1 MTKRLLTLVLVVLL
15 AAPALSACAPEE
27 LALYTDLPKADV
39 EKLIAPFVQS
49 SGVKVKLFTFS
60 GADSLISA
68 VAPQRGGVGVQPTPT
83 ANPNPPDIILTSD
96 MAVMAEL
103 TQRQALASYMPP
115 GASALPYGANGGGY
129 WYGFGG
135 RGWVLA
141 WNTEL
146 VQEAPEGFEDLAS
159 DKYPMNSVAVPNPEQ
174 YYFYPLSVYTLM
186 GADYAMNMFQTLLL
200 NGADFN
206 ASPSSALGKVVSG
219 EMRLCLTTYEL
230 ARKQKDEGRSI
241 DFIFPDQWQG
251 GMGTYVE
258 FYCVALAS
266 GGRSEKNARK
276 LDDWLLSA
284 EAEKLSAELGLSDV
298 TLRDVGGDAPV
309 VKPLAVSLEQV
320 LRSAQAAGQ
329 ALRSM
334 YERNR

>member
-1 MTKRLLTLVLVVLL
+1 MTKRLLTLLLVLL
-15 AAPALSACAPEE
+15 LTAPALTACAPEE
-27 LALYTDLPKADV
+27 LALYTDLLKSDA
-39 EKLIAPFVQS
+39 EKLIAPFVES

-60 GADSLISA
+60 DANALINA
-68 VAPQRGGVGVQPTPT
+68 VAPQRGGDGAQPTPT
-83 ANPNPPDIILTSD
+83 ANANPPDIILTSD
-96 MAVMAEL
+96 MAAMAEL
-103 TQRQALASYMPP
+103 TQRKALASYMPP

-146 VQEAPEGFEDLAS
+146 VKEAPEGFEDLAS
-159 DKYPMNSVAVPNPEQ
+159 DKYPMNSVAVPNPERF
-174 YYFYPLSVYTLM
+174 YFYPLSIYTLM
-186 GADYAMNMFQTLLL
+186 GADYAMNMFETLLL

-206 ASPSSALGKVVSG
+206 ASPSSALDKVVSG
-219 EMRLCLTTYEL
+219 GARLCLTTYEL
-230 ARKQKDEGRSI
+230 ARKQKDAGKSI

-266 GGRSEKNARK
+266 GGKSEKNAKK

-284 EAEKLSAELGLSDV
+284 EAEKRSVELGLSDV
-298 TLRDVGGDAPV
+298 MLRDVGGEAPV

-320 LRSAQAAGQ
+320 LRSSETAAQAF
-329 ALRSM
+329 RSM